1 MLKTA
6 IINVRM
12 TPEVKKQAE
21 ELFSSFGI
29 SLSDAFNLFVH
40 QSIIEQRIPFQ
51 ISRRV
56 PNPDFRTAIDET
68 EDIIQGKRPKPPAI
82 PAKDLFSGM
91 RANGEI

>member
-6 IINVRM
+6 TVNVRM
-12 TPEVKKQAE
+12 SPEVKKQAE

-40 QSIIEQRIPFQ
+40 QSIIEQRIPFR

-56 PNPDFRTAIDET
+56 PNAGFQTAIDET
-68 EDIIQGKRPKPPAI
+68 ER
-82 PAKDLFSGM
+82 
-91 RANGEI
+91 